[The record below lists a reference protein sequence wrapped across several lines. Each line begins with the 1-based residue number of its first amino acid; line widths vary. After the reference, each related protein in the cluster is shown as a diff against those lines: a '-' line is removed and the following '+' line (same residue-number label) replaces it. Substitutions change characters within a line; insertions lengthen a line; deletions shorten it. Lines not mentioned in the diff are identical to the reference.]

1 MSNKLVVIKAKYYL
15 TAEERKKMSE
25 DIKEMM
31 EAGVLIINN
40 EMEHISVVDIDQG
53 KMLSVNADEK
63 KCEIKKLSPPG
74 RKKFFGRMGSGKGP
88 QFSQKKNFLN
98 FFR

>member
-74 RKKFFGRMGSGKGP
+74 RKKIFWPDGKWKRAAIFAEKKFFK
-88 QFSQKKNFLN
+88 
-98 FFR
+98 FF